1 MSSWALNDNG
11 YLNIYF
17 HPWEFS
23 DLASWGLPGW
33 LKNPNGEKMLEKLA
47 TYLLWLKK
55 RASFIACADFT
66 S

>member
-1 MSSWALNDNG
+1 
-11 YLNIYF
+11 
-17 HPWEFS
+17 
-23 DLASWGLPGW
+23 
-33 LKNPNGEKMLEKLA
+33 MLEKLA